1 MKADATQITI
11 KVLTII
17 ICKYLDAANNL
28 SFWD

>member
-17 ICKYLDAANNL
+17 IRKYLDAANNL
-28 SFWD
+28 SF